1 MLKILRNIILILMCL
16 TIFPY
21 LGYAM
26 FKYADRFM
34 PYYILLFIALWYS
47 ETWIKLLIKNKKYKP
62 EKELLSED

>member
-34 PYYILLFIALWYS
+34 PYYI
-47 ETWIKLLIKNKKYKP
+47 
-62 EKELLSED
+62 